1 MTQDATLPHDATT
14 AVLPAEPSPAG
25 ADGAT
30 RASVR
35 PEEVLPADSGPRSGP
50 RVAVLVSLNF
60 PDLTEP
66 VADLVRRFTSTAL
79 GELAGRGADWRVVDT
94 SAPLPELGTV
104 LDTDAVLVLGGGDV
118 DSEIYGVSGPVPH
131 EYGVDRAADEFCL
144 DAIRSAVDSG
154 IPVLGICRGSQ
165 LLNVAFGGTLVPHLD
180 DDGVHHGPH
189 GDDLFVDEPV
199 TVDEGTRLRE
209 ILGRDRITVR
219 NGHHQAV
226 ADVAPVLRRAAVA
239 DDGVVEAVEH
249 RDAWAIGVQWHPEDD
264 LGAPDDL
271 DALVSALLDVAGR
284 GRAERS

>member
-1 MTQDATLPHDATT
+1 MTDAY
-14 AVLPAEPSPAG
+14 
-25 ADGAT
+25 
-30 RASVR
+30 VR
-35 PEEVLPADSGPRSGP
+35 TDEVLPDDPGPRTGP

-94 SAPLPELGTV
+94 SAALPDVSTV
-104 LDTDAVLVLGGGDV
+104 LDADAVLLLGGGDV
-118 DSEIYGVSGPVPH
+118 DSEIYGVAGPVPH

-144 DAIRSAVDSG
+144 DAIRSAVDAD

-165 LLNVAFGGTLVPHLD
+165 LLNVAFGGTLIPHLEGE
-180 DDGVHHGPH
+180 GVHHGPH

-199 TVDEGTRLRE
+199 TVEEGTRLRQ
-209 ILGRDRITVR
+209 ILGRTRITVR

-226 ADVAPVLRRAAVA
+226 ADVAPALRRAAVA

-249 RDAWAIGVQWHPEDD
+249 PDAWAIGVQWHPEDD

-271 DALVSALLDVAGR
+271 DALVGALLDTAAR
-284 GRAERS
+284 RPRSIG